1 MTIPMLALQALLS
14 SQLLRST
21 GSPKPFRRKALETT
35 WFHLH
40 LISAPSV
47 ALIYAIAVQ
56 CNQQDLVLFGI
67 GVFLVVLFVNKRF

>member
-1 MTIPMLALQALLS
+1 MTIPRLALQVLLS
-14 SQLLRST
+14 SRLPHST
-21 GSPKPFRRKALETT
+21 GSPKPFRRKTLETT

-47 ALIYAIAVQ
+47 VLIYAIAVQ

-67 GVFLVVLFVNKRF
+67 GTFLVVLFVNKRF